1 MIPDANIEDAKIK
14 KGDLIKWR
22 TCASY
27 GIVMDDSYSMMIQV
41 FWLGDSEPEKTT
53 WEQRRSIEVV
63 NES

>member
-1 MIPDANIEDAKIK
+1 MIPDANIEDAKIN

-22 TCASY
+22 TWASF

-41 FWLGDSEPEKTT
+41 FWLDDSEPEKTT